1 MSATIKHIEE
11 SLKFGNLEVSKLT
24 QDVIDIK
31 GLTSKKVRCFLNNI
45 CNKEGTV
52 YLEVG
57 SYKGATF
64 FSALYGNH
72 VNAIAI
78 DNWKAEEMMP
88 AIAPIWGGLGG
99 SVTRTKPKD
108 VFLQNLKKFKG
119 TNSVQVLDENY
130 LNFNKKFLL
139 YKPNV
144 LFYDGEHTF
153 ADQYQVLA
161 DFKDYLASE
170 FILIIDDWNWEKRG
184 VLRGIKD
191 LKLNVKYK
199 KEIFTKGE
207 DPDDFW
213 NGLGVFLLSSK

>member
-45 CNKEGTV
+45 CNKENTV

-72 VNAIAI
+72 ANAIAI
-78 DNWKAEEMMP
+78 DNWKEEEMMP

-99 SVTRTKPKD
+99 SVTRAKPKD

-130 LNFNKKFLL
+130 LNFNKKFLS

-144 LFYDGEHTF
+144 LFYDGETYF
-153 ADQYQVLA
+153 CG
-161 DFKDYLASE
+161 S
-170 FILIIDDWNWEKRG
+170 I
-184 VLRGIKD
+184 
-191 LKLNVKYK
+191 
-199 KEIFTKGE
+199 
-207 DPDDFW
+207 
-213 NGLGVFLLSSK
+213 SSAC

>member
-45 CNKEGTV
+45 CNKENTV
-52 YLEVG
+52 YLEIG
-57 SYKGATF
+57 SYRGATF
-64 FSALYGNH
+64 CSALYGND
-72 VNAIAI
+72 VDAIAI
-78 DNWKAEEMMP
+78 DNWSVEKIMP
-88 AIAPIWGGLGG
+88 AITPLWTSLGE
-99 SVTRTKPKD
+99 SAVETKPKD
-108 VFLQNLKKFKG
+108 VFVQNLKKFKG
-119 TNSVQVLDENY
+119 TNNVQVLDENY
-130 LNFNKKFLL
+130 LNFNKKSLL
-139 YKPNV
+139 YEPNV
-144 LFYDGEHTF
+144 IFYDGQHTF

-161 DFKDYLASE
+161 DFKDYLADE
-170 FILIIDDWNWEKRG
+170 FVLIVDDWNWEKRG
-184 VLRGIKD
+184 ILKGIKD
-191 LKLNVKYK
+191 LNLNVKYK